1 MDEPSGFLV
10 PAGAGRKT
18 RVPVPNTSFK
28 AVGVDTGGCFTL
40 LEYVM
45 SADIRVHKHDRE
57 HECAYVLAGRMKVR
71 VGLEDFTAG
80 VGDFV
85 FMPRGVPHSITAVS
99 EVPPRFLVAALVLS
113 GDGGWSVAASTV
125 SVRVQGPARLEGVW
139 PDAALNPG
147 SAAGLDR

>member
-1 MDEPSGFLV
+1 MDELSGFLV
-10 PAGAGRKT
+10 PAGAGRET

-45 SADIRVHKHDRE
+45 NANIPVHIHDRE
-57 HECAYVLAGRMKVR
+57 HECAYVLAGTIKVR
-71 VGLEDFTAG
+71 VGPEDFTAG

-99 EVPPRFLVAALVLS
+99 EVPPRFLAVATPSGFEHFMEDLMEALAAGHDRSSPEVATVR
-113 GDGGWSVAASTV
+113 DQHGW
-125 SVRVQGPARLEGVW
+125 R
-139 PDAALNPG
+139 PG
-147 SAAGLDR
+147 SPA